1 MVKKVVL
8 TESSG
13 SDQEGQGRDSDQDY
27 DVAP

>member
-8 TESSG
+8 TESSESEHEG
-13 SDQEGQGRDSDQDY
+13 QGGDSDQEA

>member
-13 SDQEGQGRDSDQDY
+13 SDHEGQGGDSDQDA
-27 DVAP
+27 DFAP